1 MPSAK
6 AASDRNATARAN
18 AQRSWVCPQV
28 IPFDEFTA
36 NLQPWRSM
44 SDADLATL
52 MEYSERELGE
62 WTARN
67 EEWLMTYF
75 ALLLEGC
82 VAETQRRATLARAR
96 SIASPR
102 FDADFVQRVKDA
114 VLLWEYAGYL
124 GLKVRRAG
132 GDRYVA
138 PCQWH
143 PDKTPSLTF
152 YDDHYFCFSCR
163 TTGDIF
169 KFIEQMTGDRNFV
182 RAVEEAARYA
192 GISMPLAKP
201 EHLPSYRNPDYRWKP
216 GGD

>member
-1 MPSAK
+1 MPSAR
-6 AASDRNATARAN
+6 ANSDRNATARAN
-18 AQRSWVCPQV
+18 AQRGWACPLI
-28 IPFDEFTA
+28 IPLDDFLAD
-36 NLQPWRSM
+36 LQPWRSM

-52 MEYSERELGE
+52 TEYAERELGE
-62 WTARN
+62 WTARH
-67 EEWLMTYF
+67 EEWLITRF

-82 VAETQRRATLARAR
+82 HAEQQRRSTLSRAR

-114 VLLWEYAGYL
+114 VPLWEYAGYC

-132 GDRYVA
+132 QGRYVA

-152 YDDHYFCFSCR
+152 WDDHAFCFSCHW
-163 TTGDIF
+163 TGDIF
-169 KFIEQMTGDRNFV
+169 TFIEQMTGDRTFV

-192 GISMPLAKP
+192 GISMPNP
-201 EHLPSYRNPDYRWKP
+201 QRVLPRVLDV
-216 GGD
+216 